1 MSTLSKESI
10 KKIGNNLYEWI
21 TIMDMCI
28 IVPVSDQEDY
38 EEAMDYLRKVT
49 KKLQKGKIKSIIEPS
64 MIDTFRDML
73 EKEAREDDE

>member
-1 MSTLSKESI
+1 MFTLSKEAI

>member
-1 MSTLSKESI
+1 MSTLSKEAI